1 MGNVLNVARR
11 EFADLLSNRLVV
23 AILFVYVFIAVI
35 GLYGQYVYTQG
46 VSYSGFS
53 VMNYLSYLMVFLTD
67 YGSLVALAIGFF
79 TISGEK
85 RSHTIDVLLVKPV
98 YRDTVVNGKLLGA
111 LGFLLSLI
119 IVSMILYTMGLFLVY
134 GDGFGSS
141 LAGYLEGAPVVV
153 LLSLVYV
160 LVFFLVSMFLS
171 IVIRDDIFA
180 LFVSVLV
187 WFLLLDIIPNVLIA
201 GNVSLIFTKG
211 FTVQQHQISDF
222 ISLLSPASIRS
233 KLFWGETDL
242 LSSLSTNLFEVCKL
256 LLYLFVATIAS
267 YIAFIRRDIS

>member
-1 MGNVLNVARR
+1 
-11 EFADLLSNRLVV
+11 
-23 AILFVYVFIAVI
+23 
-35 GLYGQYVYTQG
+35 
-46 VSYSGFS
+46 
-53 VMNYLSYLMVFLTD
+53 MVFLTD

-79 TISGEK
+79 TISYEK

-98 YRDTVVNGKLLGA
+98 YRDTVINGKLLGA
-111 LGFLLSLI
+111 MGFLLSLI
-119 IVSMILYTMGLFLVY
+119 IVSTILYTMGLFLVY
-134 GDGFGSS
+134 GAGFSSS
-141 LAGYLEGAPVVV
+141 LIGYLEGAPVVI

-180 LFVSVLV
+180 LFASVLV

-201 GNVSLIFTKG
+201 GNISLIFQKG
-211 FTVQQHQISDF
+211 FTVQQQQLSDF

-233 KLFWGETDL
+233 KLFWNETDL
-242 LSSLSTNLFEVCKL
+242 LSSLSTNVFEVCKL
-256 LLYLFVATIAS
+256 LLYLFVATISS